1 MKKLERGIMNVTGCF
16 LAALMFLMMVDIFAA
31 VLVRYVFHTA
41 LNFSEELGRYV
52 FVWIVF
58 IGMARCIAA
67 DKHVALDLLPG
78 FLKGKSGRNLYA
90 VIYIFSALFFSAVTY
105 AGIKLCE
112 VGEKQKSATMRI
124 PMNYIYLCI
133 PICGTAR
140 RFCFRSQF
148 TGGNRTRRLS
158 DYGSGPE
165 NVYRSRFF
173 PADGDSI
180 VYACGS
186 FNEPRRYHEAYH

>member
-78 FLKGKSGRNLYA
+78 FLKGKSGRNL
-90 VIYIFSALFFSAVTY
+90 FSAVTY

-133 PICGTAR
+133 PICGIISLFFILLKLYR
-140 RFCFRSQF
+140 LFRK
-148 TGGNRTRRLS
+148 
-158 DYGSGPE
+158 
-165 NVYRSRFF
+165 
-173 PADGDSI
+173 GDQN
-180 VYACGS
+180 A
-186 FNEPRRYHEAYH
+186 

>member
-112 VGEKQKSATMRI
+112 VGEKQKCATMRI

-133 PICGTAR
+133 RFLYKGIIINHNKKPSQPTLKR
-140 RFCFRSQF
+140 RFFKKKAAFFHGPVWERSGADF
-148 TGGNRTRRLS
+148 ILKRKG
-158 DYGSGPE
+158 E
-165 NVYRSRFF
+165 FF
-173 PADGDSI
+173 
-180 VYACGS
+180 
-186 FNEPRRYHEAYH
+186 

>member
-1 MKKLERGIMNVTGCF
+1 MKKLERGIMNVTGYF

-67 DKHVALDLLPG
+67 GKHVALDLVPG

-90 VIYIFSALFFSAVTY
+90 VIYTPAAPGHRLRKPRSAVRPLPPPPG
-105 AGIKLCE
+105 A
-112 VGEKQKSATMRI
+112 MR
-124 PMNYIYLCI
+124 PDD
-133 PICGTAR
+133 GTAPLIR
-140 RFCFRSQF
+140 KYNIRIRPQDQF
-148 TGGNRTRRLS
+148 PLNGRT
-158 DYGSGPE
+158 
-165 NVYRSRFF
+165 NF
-173 PADGDSI
+173 PG
-180 VYACGS
+180 
-186 FNEPRRYHEAYH
+186 

>member
-133 PICGTAR
+133 RFLYKGIIIKHNKTEPTYTKTSLFLCEKR
-140 RFCFRSQF
+140 RFFMGR
-148 TGGNRTRRLS
+148 TEKGGK
-158 DYGSGPE
+158 
-165 NVYRSRFF
+165 VF
-173 PADGDSI
+173 
-180 VYACGS
+180 
-186 FNEPRRYHEAYH
+186 

>member
-67 DKHVALDLLPG
+67 DKRVALDLLPG

-133 PICGTAR
+133 PICGIISLFFILLKLYR
-140 RFCFRSQF
+140 LFRKGVQ
-148 TGGNRTRRLS
+148 N
-158 DYGSGPE
+158 
-165 NVYRSRFF
+165 
-173 PADGDSI
+173 A
-180 VYACGS
+180 
-186 FNEPRRYHEAYH
+186 

>member
-1 MKKLERGIMNVTGCF
+1 MNVTGCF

-112 VGEKQKSATMRI
+112 VGEKQKKRYYENPYELYLFMYSYMRKNK
-124 PMNYIYLCI
+124 PLFYTFKVI
-133 PICGTAR
+133 PI
-140 RFCFRSQF
+140 
-148 TGGNRTRRLS
+148 
-158 DYGSGPE
+158 
-165 NVYRSRFF
+165 
-173 PADGDSI
+173 I
-180 VYACGS
+180 
-186 FNEPRRYHEAYH
+186 

>member
-112 VGEKQKSATMRI
+112 VG
-124 PMNYIYLCI
+124 
-133 PICGTAR
+133 
-140 RFCFRSQF
+140 
-148 TGGNRTRRLS
+148 
-158 DYGSGPE
+158 
-165 NVYRSRFF
+165 
-173 PADGDSI
+173 
-180 VYACGS
+180 
-186 FNEPRRYHEAYH
+186 

>member
-112 VGEKQKSATMRI
+112 VGEKQKCATMRI

-133 PICGTAR
+133 RFLYKGIIIKHNKTEPTYTKTSLFLCEKR
-140 RFCFRSQF
+140 RFFMGR
-148 TGGNRTRRLS
+148 TEKGGK
-158 DYGSGPE
+158 
-165 NVYRSRFF
+165 VF
-173 PADGDSI
+173 
-180 VYACGS
+180 
-186 FNEPRRYHEAYH
+186 